1 MTKVGITGGIGSGKS
16 VVCELFRVHDIPV
29 FDADAEAKKLNDTSP
44 VIREKLTQLFGNDL
58 YENNRLNRQK
68 LASFIFSNS
77 ENLQKVNAIIH
88 PEVAACFEKWT
99 NEQKNAPIVVIET
112 AILFESG
119 FDKLVDKTVTVY
131 SPKSDRVERVVKRD
145 NTDIVQIEA
154 RMKNQMPE
162 EEKIRLS
169 DFVIINDN
177 HKSLI
182 EQIGKFILDR
192 RF

>member
-29 FDADAEAKKLNDTSP
+29 FDADAEAKRLNDTSP

-58 YENNRLNRQK
+58 YENNLLNRQK
-68 LASFIFSNS
+68 LASFIFSNP

-99 NEQKNAPIVVIET
+99 NEQKNALIVVIET

-182 EQIGKFILDR
+182 EQIGKFILD
-192 RF
+192 